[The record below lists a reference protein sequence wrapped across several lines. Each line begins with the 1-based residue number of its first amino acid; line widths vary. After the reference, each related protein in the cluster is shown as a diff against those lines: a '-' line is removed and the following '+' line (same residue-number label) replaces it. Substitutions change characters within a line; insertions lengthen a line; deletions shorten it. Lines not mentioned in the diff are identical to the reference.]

1 MFGKEILNGK
11 QLCDEL
17 GIGTTILYRL
27 LDNGLPFHQL
37 TTPSRKYYIL
47 AEVEDWLVNAGYHQ
61 KTVWA
66 K

>member
-11 QLCDEL
+11 QLCEKL
-17 GIGTTILYRL
+17 GVSTTILYEL

-37 TTPSRKYYIL
+37 TTASRKYYSL
-47 AEVEDWLVNAGYHQ
+47 SEVENWLLNAGYRQ
-61 KTVWA
+61 KTIWT